1 MVLADT
7 RFLPLRSSSV
17 RRSSAGAGSVTEGGV
32 QDVSR
37 YADTGR
43 GRLVQRETRGR
54 PRSVASAL
62 YNEVSDAG
70 QPAIPVPVA
79 REQGPKKPAG
89 HAYGQFDHLLMTM
102 EVQRLQPVAPV
113 ADSQMST
120 PIAAQEQMV
129 AKGPLYR
136 SADDVGVRHGDHW
149 PVPKVK
155 LRWSALAS
163 IGDVPVALQT
173 YGFVDAGRLWRRG
186 RLLSGKRRSATVASV
201 GLRLRLNMT
210 GQIEASRIVKAPS
223 GGQHEQGGRV
233 LRNVSFRF

>member
-1 MVLADT
+1 V
-7 RFLPLRSSSV
+7 
-17 RRSSAGAGSVTEGGV
+17 GSVTEGGV

-37 YADTGR
+37 LADTGR
-43 GRLVQRETRGR
+43 GRLVQRESRGR
-54 PRSVASAL
+54 PRSVATAL

-70 QPAIPVPVA
+70 RTATPVPVE
-79 REQGPKKPAG
+79 RKQGPKKPAG
-89 HAYGQFDHLLMTM
+89 HAYGQFDHLLMAM

-113 ADSQMST
+113 VDIEMST
-120 PIAAQEQMV
+120 PIATQDQV
-129 AKGPLYR
+129 AAKTPLYR

-149 PVPKVK
+149 PVPNVK

-173 YGFVDAGRLWRRG
+173 YGFVDTGRLWRRG
-186 RLLSGKRRSATVASV
+186 RLLSGKRRSATVAAV

-223 GGQHEQGGRV
+223 GGQHEQGGRL